1 MNQVQ
6 KIQLEGIA
14 VHEGA
19 PGHHFQIAR
28 AQELPDLPKSRRFG
42 GYSAY
47 SEGWGLYTER
57 LAKEMGGY
65 TDPYSEFGM
74 LSLQMWRA
82 IRLVTDTGLHSKRW
96 SREKAIDYFRANS
109 SLSPLDIE
117 REVNRYINNPGQATS
132 YMIGQR
138 KIAELRKRAEDVAG
152 PQVRHSRLSRGRAW
166 QWRGAAE
173 RAGRGSRSL
182 HRGQAEL
189 APRGGA

>member
-1 MNQVQ
+1 MTQTQ
-6 KIQLEGIA
+6 KIQMEGIS

-28 AQELPDLPKSRRFG
+28 QQELAGLPKFRLFG

-57 LAKEMGGY
+57 LGKEMGGY
-65 TDPYSEFGM
+65 ADPYSEFGM

-96 SREKAIDYFRANS
+96 TREQAIQYFLDNS
-109 SLSPLDIE
+109 SISKGDVE

-132 YMIGQR
+132 YMIGQL
-138 KIAELRKRAEDVAG
+138 KIAELRKKAETELG
-152 PQVRHSRLSRGRAW
+152 PKFDIRDFHEVILS
-166 QWRGAAE
+166 
-173 RAGRGSRSL
+173 
-182 HRGQAEL
+182 
-189 APRGGA
+189 GGAVPLDVLEEQVNAWIASVKA